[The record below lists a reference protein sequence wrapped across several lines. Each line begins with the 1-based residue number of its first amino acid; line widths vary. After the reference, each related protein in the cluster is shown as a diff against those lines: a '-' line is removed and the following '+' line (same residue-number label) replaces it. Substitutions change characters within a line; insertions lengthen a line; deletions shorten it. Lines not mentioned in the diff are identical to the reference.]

1 MSEEAQ
7 VSRFNAA
14 AHEDAR
20 GVLERHYHDYANDSE
35 RFVREVLGVGPDLF
49 ITCQEGR
56 FKGTQVQ
63 ISGIDPWQVEV
74 LQAYDRRER
83 RISIVSGHGVG
94 KSTTL
99 SWLAIHQIC
108 FRYPQKTVCTAPS
121 STQLFDALAAEMK
134 SWIKRLPDKLQML
147 LEPRS
152 ERIEYR
158 PDPDGSFISFRTS
171 RADQPEALAGVH
183 SDWVLL
189 IGDEASGIPD
199 IVFQAAGGSMSGHNA
214 ITLLAGNGVR
224 SSGLF
229 FDTHHSQ
236 AHRWWTKRVNAEES
250 HRVSDDFI
258 EDAQIKYGIDSNA
271 YRVRVLGLF
280 PLADDDTIVPY
291 EHVASAMDR
300 DVTVNPNTPI
310 IWGVDVARFGSDKSA
325 LTKRK
330 GNILTEPVKEW
341 AGYDTMQ
348 TAGLLKAE
356 WDDTPISERPI
367 QINIDA
373 IGMGSGVADRL
384 RELGLPAFDINV
396 GELPALVAKYKNLKT
411 ELWFDMKAWYA
422 KKNCN
427 TAGCKLLL
435 AQVPVVKFKYES
447 SGKMWCETKKELKAR
462 GIPSPNAAEALT
474 MTFASDATVLMGD
487 TQYRSWNEPLRRNIA
502 GIV

>member
-1 MSEEAQ
+1 MSEDR
-7 VSRFNAA
+7 VTRFNAA
-14 AHEDAR
+14 AHEDATA
-20 GVLERHYHDYANDSE
+20 VLVAWHRKYANDSAL
-35 RFVREVLGVGPDLF
+35 FVREVLGVGDDVF
-49 ITCQEGR
+49 VEIKDGR
-56 FKGTQVQ
+56 FAGQKIQVQ
-63 ISGIDPWQVEV
+63 GIDPWQLSV

-83 RISIVSGHGVG
+83 RISVVSGHGVG

-99 SWLAIHQIC
+99 SWLAIHQILM
-108 FRYPQKTVCTAPS
+108 RYPQKTVCTAPS

-147 LEPRS
+147 LEVRS
-152 ERIEYR
+152 ERIEYK

-199 IVFQAAGGSMSGHNA
+199 VVFQAAGGSMSGHNA

-229 FDTHHSQ
+229 FDTHHSM
-236 AHRWWTKRVNAEES
+236 AHRWFTVRVNAEES
-250 HRVSDDFI
+250 HRVSDDYI
-258 EDAQIKYGIDSNA
+258 DEQRIRYGADSNA

-280 PLADDDTIVPY
+280 PLADDDTIIPY
-291 EHVASAMDR
+291 DHVVSAMDR
-300 DVTVNPNTPI
+300 EVSVNPNIPV
-310 IWGVDVARFGSDKSA
+310 IWGVDVARFGSDKGA
-325 LTKRK
+325 LAKRK
-330 GNILTEPVKEW
+330 GNILPEPVKEW

-356 WDDTPISERPI
+356 WDDTPPSDRPI

-373 IGMGSGVADRL
+373 IGIGSGVADRL

-396 GELPALVAKYKNLKT
+396 SELPAMVQKYKNLKT
-411 ELWFDMKAWYA
+411 ELWFLMKDWFA

-427 TAGCKLLL
+427 IAGCKLLL
-435 AQVPVVKFKYES
+435 GQIPVLKFKYES

-474 MTFASDATVLMGD
+474 MTFACDATVLMGD